1 MKIRITRTVKLHQ
14 DILKRTIGELLPI
27 SGPMVFTEEKNPIMF
42 ETDRYNWDDFFDACE
57 KYRISNNFEDNE
69 FLIVLTELKNDRNW
83 FSGFAESGERNIFI
97 HSSDW
102 ENYIYSEPEFPIA
115 YEVLANILQ
124 SISYKN
130 IGEDFNNYIHGDP
143 IGCVNDMCG
152 WKIDITF
159 KLRTGDIC
167 PDCLSLF
174 SRFVEKSLITQT
186 IEIFESLRKKMLH
199 NAAWQKPMSF
209 EENLPF
215 SIAITKRKLGTTIE
229 PFRKM
234 LMLIDHFDSI
244 LRTSVLIIAGLTKSK
259 EEMTSFLIERKL
271 NSHPSLGH
279 WVDALAFLAKENATK
294 FPELQLPRDFSN
306 KVKEV
311 VRLANEHKITQIRNE
326 KRGHGYIECHDSSYK
341 NLFVECITPIDEI
354 EKLLSPLFYRFKYY
368 HTISLRRIEGKK
380 FKVQVHVI
388 SGSNVAFF
396 EEEIITEFESID
408 DLPIEDRFY
417 LVTPDSKKWID
428 LNPYFIYGN
437 CNVCH
442 HNRLLVYD
450 GIYMLD
456 PYIGHRFQ
464 IDQK

>member
-27 SGPMVFTEEKNPIMF
+27 NGPMVFTEEKNPIMF
-42 ETDRYNWDDFFDACE
+42 ETDRYDWDDFFDACK

-69 FLIVLTELKNDRNW
+69 FLIVLTELKNDRNY
-83 FSGFAESGERNIFI
+83 FSAFAESGERNIFI

-130 IGEDFNNYIHGDP
+130 VGEDFNNYVHYDP
-143 IGCVNDMCG
+143 IGCVNDMCE

-174 SRFVEKSLITQT
+174 SKFVDKETITQT
-186 IEIFESLRKKMLH
+186 IDIFESLRKKMLH

-215 SIAITKRKLGTTIE
+215 SIAITKRKLGTTLE

-244 LRTSVLIIAGLTKSK
+244 LRTSVLIIGGLTKSK
-259 EEMTSFLIERKL
+259 EEMKSFLVDRKL
-271 NSHPSLGH
+271 HFHPSLGN
-279 WVDALAFLAKENATK
+279 WVDALAFLAKENTQK

-311 VRLANEHKITQIRNE
+311 IRIANEHKITQIRNE

-341 NLFVECITPIDEI
+341 SHFMQCLAPIDEI

-368 HTISLRRIEGKK
+368 HIISLSRKEGKQ
-380 FKVQVHVI
+380 FSVVAHDI

-396 EEEIITEFESID
+396 EKEIITEFENIE

-417 LVTPDSKKWID
+417 LVTPDLKKWID

-450 GIYMLD
+450 GVYMLD
-456 PYIGHRFQ
+456 PYIGHRFEL
-464 IDQK
+464 DHK

>member
-1 MKIRITRTVKLHQ
+1 M
-14 DILKRTIGELLPI
+14 
-27 SGPMVFTEEKNPIMF
+27 
-42 ETDRYNWDDFFDACE
+42 
-57 KYRISNNFEDNE
+57 
-69 FLIVLTELKNDRNW
+69 
-83 FSGFAESGERNIFI
+83 
-97 HSSDW
+97 
-102 ENYIYSEPEFPIA
+102 
-115 YEVLANILQ
+115 
-124 SISYKN
+124 
-130 IGEDFNNYIHGDP
+130 
-143 IGCVNDMCG
+143 
-152 WKIDITF
+152 KIDITF

-174 SRFVEKSLITQT
+174 SRFVEKEFITQT

-229 PFRKM
+229 PFRKI

-259 EEMTSFLIERKL
+259 EEMTSFLIEKKL

-341 NLFVECITPIDEI
+341 NLFVECITPIDDI
-354 EKLLSPLFYRFKYY
+354 EKLLSALFYRFKYY